1 MTTAQIILSQI
12 DNGDLPS
19 FADVKEAFPDHPGI
33 SWHIRMAAQGS
44 IPDAI
49 LCVTMLCGKA
59 AQWRIGNDC
68 KATVQRG
75 DGLEY
80 AAISVTPGHSLIV
93 AAMLAYIAE
102 CG

>member
-1 MTTAQIILSQI
+1 MTPKDIRDQIN
-12 DNGDLPS
+12 NGDVPS
-19 FADVKEAFPDHPGI
+19 FADINAAFPKHPGI

-49 LCVTMLCGKA
+49 LCVTMLCGQA
-59 AQWRIGNDC
+59 AQWRIGYDC

-75 DGLEY
+75 GGLEY